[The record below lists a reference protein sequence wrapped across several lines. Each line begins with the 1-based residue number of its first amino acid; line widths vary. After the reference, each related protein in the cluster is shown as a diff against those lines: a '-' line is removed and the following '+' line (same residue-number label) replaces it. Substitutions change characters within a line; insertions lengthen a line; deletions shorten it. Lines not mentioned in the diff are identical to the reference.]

1 MPVISTCEHRLP
13 WESRCRVVF
22 LCPSLKGKEK
32 IASHSLNLCV
42 SSGAGGEESPINW
55 SEERGQANYS
65 FSLDFGLAKEQ
76 ERLRHYRR
84 FVHEKGGIEDV
95 DQRSVATGRKTGKA
109 KGRDDG
115 YEIGIIDRF
124 RFRTRYFT
132 DSGII
137 GSKAFVARVYRQ
149 FKDHFSSKNEKQP
162 RAIKG
167 LEGLFSLKRLSET
180 I

>member
-115 YEIGIIDRF
+115 LMRAPAQLRIY
-124 RFRTRYFT
+124 YFT
-132 DSGII
+132 KLPGYFGFPRSGEPLHI
-137 GSKAFVARVYRQ
+137 FL
-149 FKDHFSSKNEKQP
+149 ELL
-162 RAIKG
+162 G
-167 LEGLFSLKRLSET
+167 LEDSVFTQRSGPSWIAHRGTLS
-180 I
+180 